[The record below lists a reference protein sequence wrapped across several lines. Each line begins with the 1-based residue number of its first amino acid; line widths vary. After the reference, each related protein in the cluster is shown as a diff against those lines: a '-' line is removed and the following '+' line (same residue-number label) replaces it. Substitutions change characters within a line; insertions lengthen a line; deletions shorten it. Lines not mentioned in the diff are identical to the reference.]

1 MAGTGWEAFC
11 NFGSKGRQTTSVSF
25 PANFRSWPSICI
37 LLTWIDTLLLK
48 VWKSR
53 LTLIQALLHSKPTPL
68 QRWPAK
74 AVPVAIE
81 TLGTV
86 TCSCFVS
93 WHCLLVLVVFPDILR
108 FSAIFCRWTNS
119 NLHSVAKHKHVRVY
133 LRVNVY
139 CSLGAVLHKYFI
151 YFSWFYCL
159 SLCQSDSHF
168 TKRSFGE
175 YGMVWLFLRVSLL
188 ISRFRSVLALHFF
201 SESKIL
207 WSLQFKEIPNDCNG
221 KFGTVCACCHV
232 QKMLS
237 THMLVYVYVCHMFYS
252 SLGWILVG
260 VGWAPQKE
268 VRWALGQ
275 RISPVVW
282 IALSV
287 ERQKS
292 CSCHVLIWQDIWW
305 NLRLVQD
312 LWPKCCVRCFE
323 LWSSWGKHPSRSGKQ
338 IGIWWGAS
346 RPANVRLGTSLIPTT
361 DTK

>member
-1 MAGTGWEAFC
+1 MYTVLWGQFSI
-11 NFGSKGRQTTSVSF
+11 NTSSISQDF
-25 PANFRSWPSICI
+25 IALACAN
-37 LLTWIDTLLLK
+37 
-48 VWKSR
+48 
-53 LTLIQALLHSKPTPL
+53 PTRTS
-68 QRWPAK
+68 QN
-74 AVPVAIE
+74 
-81 TLGTV
+81 G
-86 TCSCFVS
+86 
-93 WHCLLVLVVFPDILR
+93 VLVSTVWCDFSSGCHYWFHASDQFLLSIFFPKAR
-108 FSAIFCRWTNS
+108 FCDR
-119 NLHSVAKHKHVRVY
+119 
-133 LRVNVY
+133 
-139 CSLGAVLHKYFI
+139 
-151 YFSWFYCL
+151 
-159 SLCQSDSHF
+159 
-168 TKRSFGE
+168 
-175 YGMVWLFLRVSLL
+175 
-188 ISRFRSVLALHFF
+188 
-201 SESKIL
+201 
-207 WSLQFKEIPNDCNG
+207 FKEIPNDCNG

-237 THMLVYVYVCHMFYS
+237 THMPVYVYVCHMFYS

-275 RISPVVW
+275 RISPVVR

-346 RPANVRLGTSLIPTT
+346 RPANVRLGTSLVPTT